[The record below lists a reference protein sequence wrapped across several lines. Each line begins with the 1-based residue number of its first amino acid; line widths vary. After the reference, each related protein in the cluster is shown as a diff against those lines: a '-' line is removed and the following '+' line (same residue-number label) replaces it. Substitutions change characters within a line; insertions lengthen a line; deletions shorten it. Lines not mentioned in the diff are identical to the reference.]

1 MKTWLMNIYVRLDVM
16 REKKSKNE
24 TYQMYLST
32 HRLVSLF
39 IDTISWLF
47 ASLLLICLDRLNDRQ
62 RKKKKKR
69 KTWSATHVLSIIIII
84 IIIIF
89 SRYSYVGD
97 YCQGNVPVIVYH
109 QRVLVRRKISTG
121 SANYSRCQ
129 MIVICL
135 RVSIDRTRIDTN
147 GLN

>member
-24 TYQMYLST
+24 AYQMYLST

-62 RKKKKKR
+62 RKKKKKKNLKCNTCLVYYYHHHHHHFLEILLR
-69 KTWSATHVLSIIIII
+69 WWLLS
-84 IIIIF
+84 
-89 SRYSYVGD
+89 RECACY
-97 YCQGNVPVIVYH
+97 
-109 QRVLVRRKISTG
+109 
-121 SANYSRCQ
+121 
-129 MIVICL
+129 
-135 RVSIDRTRIDTN
+135 RVSSASFSSKENINGFCQLFSLPDDSDMFACVDRQNTYWYEWS
-147 GLN
+147 

>member
-1 MKTWLMNIYVRLDVM
+1 MTDKER
-16 REKKSKNE
+16 RRKKEKLEVQHMSC
-24 TYQMYLST
+24 
-32 HRLVSLF
+32 
-39 IDTISWLF
+39 
-47 ASLLLICLDRLNDRQ
+47 LLLF
-62 RKKKKKR
+62 
-69 KTWSATHVLSIIIII
+69 I